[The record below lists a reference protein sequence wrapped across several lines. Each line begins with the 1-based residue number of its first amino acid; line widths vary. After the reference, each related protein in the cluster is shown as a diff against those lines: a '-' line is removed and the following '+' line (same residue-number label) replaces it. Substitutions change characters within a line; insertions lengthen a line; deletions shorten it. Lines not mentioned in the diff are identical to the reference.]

1 MLSLFVNVLSG
12 DKESII
18 KISQNNWLIAINLY
32 LLFINIDKFQ
42 FISFIFSVL
51 ENIFILIDTENDHG
65 FQLIPLI
72 IKKRDEER
80 SISYLY
86 VIVVC

>member
-1 MLSLFVNVLSG
+1 MNEIIYSMKYEYKLTQRFKS
-12 DKESII
+12 I
-18 KISQNNWLIAINLY
+18 KILY
-32 LLFINIDKFQ
+32 LLFINIDNFQ

>member
-1 MLSLFVNVLSG
+1 MKYEYKLTQRF
-12 DKESII
+12 KTI
-18 KISQNNWLIAINLY
+18 KILY
-32 LLFINIDKFQ
+32 FLFKNIDNFQ

-72 IKKRDEER
+72 IKKRGDER
-80 SISYLY
+80 SITYLY

>member
-1 MLSLFVNVLSG
+1 MNEIIYSMKYEYKLTQRFKS
-12 DKESII
+12 I
-18 KISQNNWLIAINLY
+18 KILY